1 MSYIPKTQTIYSNY
15 RIEVAL
21 RDPWFYNENYKTH
34 EEKHLCMTRDLE
46 DLRIAASRHLEAH
59 DGISSHF
66 DREVCCQFCGE
77 PWDGAVG
84 DDGVPCCCPEALS
97 DYEAQTGITVQ

>member
-21 RDPWFYNENYKTH
+21 QDPWFYNENYKTP
-34 EEKHLCMTRDLE
+34 EEKHLSMTRDLE